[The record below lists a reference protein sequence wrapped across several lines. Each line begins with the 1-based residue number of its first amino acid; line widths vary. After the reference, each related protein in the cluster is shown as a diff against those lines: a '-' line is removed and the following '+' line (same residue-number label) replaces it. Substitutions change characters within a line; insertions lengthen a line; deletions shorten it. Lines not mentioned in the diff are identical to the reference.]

1 MVNNALRYRE
11 WDLFQNT
18 LQTFPKQLPPKT
30 KTQESSLKAMISMDK
45 KGFGLYPLVLKK
57 NPQLGRVFNILF
69 NSNAE

>member
-30 KTQESSLKAMISMDK
+30 TTQESSLKAMISMDK
-45 KGFGLYPLVLKK
+45 KGFGLYSLV
-57 NPQLGRVFNILF
+57 
-69 NSNAE
+69 